1 VSGRSQQRRRDLTGA
16 ALALV
21 ATLFALTSGQWLTG
35 GLALLACLLPLFTRR
50 RWDVGRAGQAVLALA
65 GIAAGIAVIQAQ
77 PLPDLGSRM
86 GPRWSLYWGGAGLIT
101 LMVAIPRL
109 YVAAPW
115 FGRRGSVAVAIIAL
129 ISCGH
134 RASGVLYPALA
145 LTCLL
150 ALLVALRHGDPWR
163 PIWTRLPRRTWL
175 LMGAVAALAGLITV
189 GVAMAL
195 PPLHRLALT
204 RLGHTIWSG
213 RTGFSEHFEL
223 RQLSGLAQSNTVVLR
238 LRGAA
243 TDHLRGM
250 VYTGYSRGRWLPPRR
265 SVYKQHEAQP
275 APDGRADALTEII
288 TVSGDRQRY
297 FVPLAAWRAH
307 VPGATARLRSN
318 DEGVVRP
325 IPGEEAET
333 LRFHAGRR
341 DRHQVQPPGPAELQL
356 PEDLGAAL
364 RPLAAAWSRGQR
376 GDRARME
383 ALARRLRRDFTYSLH
398 TGRASSKL
406 DPALAFLT
414 KHRTGHCEYFASALA
429 LLGRASGVPT
439 RVIGGYRV
447 QEHNALGGYYIVRE
461 RNAHAWVEAW
471 LPDPRR
477 PGVKRWETMDP
488 TPPAA
493 LAGQMPGQTPFW
505 GSLGDLIAHAASRA
519 LAWITSW
526 SPLQLIL
533 LLTGLVAL
541 MVSLVLLRRL
551 LTRRRS
557 SRRGSAR
564 AGDYDPPLPALLR
577 LQRALAR
584 RGAARPQSEPL
595 ERFAARLQEEPT
607 ALEGRALD
615 AAALISAYAALRYG
629 GVGDEVA
636 LAAELDA
643 LARQI

>member
-1 VSGRSQQRRRDLTGA
+1 MSGPRRRDLTGA

-21 ATLFALTSGQWLTG
+21 AALFSLTSGQWLTG
-35 GLALLACLLPLFTRR
+35 GLALLACLLPLLTRR
-50 RWDVGRAGQAVLALA
+50 RWDVGLAGQAVLALA

-77 PLPDLGSRM
+77 PLPDIGSRM
-86 GPRWSLYWGGAGLIT
+86 GPRWSLYWSGAGLVT
-101 LMVAIPRL
+101 LLVVIPRL
-109 YVAAPW
+109 YVSAPW
-115 FGRRGSVAVAIIAL
+115 LGRRGTAAVAIVAL
-129 ISCGH
+129 ITCGH
-134 RASGVLYPALA
+134 HTSGGLYPSLALA
-145 LTCLL
+145 CLL
-150 ALLVALRHGDPWR
+150 ALMVALRHGDPWR
-163 PIWTRLPRRTWL
+163 PLWTRLPRRTWL
-175 LMGAVAALAGLITV
+175 LTGAVLALAGLITV
-189 GVAMAL
+189 GVASAL

-204 RLGHTIWSG
+204 RLSHTIWSG

-223 RQLSGLAQSNTVVLR
+223 RQLSGLAQSDTVVLR

-243 TDHLRGM
+243 ADHLRGM

-265 SVYKQHEAQP
+265 SVFKQHEVKP
-275 APDGRADALTEII
+275 APGGRAEAFTEVI

-297 FVPLAAWRAH
+297 FVPLAARRAH
-307 VPGATARLRSN
+307 VPGGAATLRSD

-333 LRFHAGRR
+333 LRFRAGRR

-356 PEDLGAAL
+356 PEKLGAAL
-364 RPLAAAWSRGQR
+364 RPLAATWSRGQR

-383 ALARRLRRDFTYSLH
+383 AFARRLRRDFTYSLH
-398 TGRASSKL
+398 TGRASSRL

-429 LLGRASGVPT
+429 LLGRAVSVPT

-447 QEHNALGGYYIVRE
+447 LEHNALGGYYIVRE

-477 PGVKRWETMDP
+477 PDVKRWETMDP
-488 TPPAA
+488 TPAAA

-505 GSLGDLIAHAASRA
+505 GSLGDLIAHVASRA
-519 LAWITSW
+519 LAWIASRGA
-526 SPLQLIL
+526 LQLIL

-541 MVSLVLLRRL
+541 VVSLVLLRRL

-564 AGDYDPPLPALLR
+564 AGDYDPPLPALVR
-577 LQRALAR
+577 LQRVLAR
-584 RGAARPQSEPL
+584 RGAARPHSEPL
-595 ERFAARLQEEPT
+595 ERFAARLREEPF
-607 ALEGRALD
+607 ALEGRAQD
-615 AAALISAYAALRYG
+615 AAALITAYAALRYG
-629 GVGDEVA
+629 GVGDEAA
-636 LAAELDA
+636 LAAQLDA